1 MRIRTVFAALALA
14 AAATLAG
21 ATAAS
26 ANNGWE
32 QEVEAPVTT
41 IVAFGDLVMD

>member
-26 ANNGWE
+26 ANDGWD
-32 QEVEAPVTT
+32 QEVGDTVVITS
-41 IVAFGDLVMD
+41 IHFGDMNS